1 MSKYKMVLIGS
12 TILLL
17 LLSPR
22 FVVKAEEINS
32 NTIVDMA
39 NQGKS
44 DFLMVDG
51 FPNICTKNIITAP
64 NSNEPLESEKSKP
77 PESRESANQ
86 SSESEKSKPPKSG
99 ENANQSSESEPN
111 VNQSP
116 ESEKSDVTESGSNTN
131 QSSESEKTKSPES
144 GESANQSSESEK
156 SKPSASEPNA
166 NQSSESEKTKS
177 PESETNANQPSA
189 SEPNVNQSTESE
201 KSDVT
206 GSGSNTNQPIDFDK
220 ENDNLNVSNEVTEM
234 PSDNIEENIIQS
246 VDTNQ
251 FVESDNNKN
260 VEENNEIS
268 DENGFNLMPSAAEN
282 KSSKQ
287 KRYDVLKVIPTK
299 NINYDW
305 QLSALN
311 TVILTFIILTGIYGI
326 FILLPMVQTL
336 VWINRK
342 QTLLLNKMGS

>member
-1 MSKYKMVLIGS
+1 MGKYKRVLIGS

-17 LLSPR
+17 ILSPR

-32 NTIVDMA
+32 NTIVDMD

-51 FPNICTKNIITAP
+51 SPNIYTKNIMTAP

-77 PESRESANQ
+77 PES
-86 SSESEKSKPPKSG
+86 
-99 ENANQSSESEPN
+99 
-111 VNQSP
+111 
-116 ESEKSDVTESGSNTN
+116 
-131 QSSESEKTKSPES
+131 

-156 SKPSASEPNA
+156 SKSSASEPNA
-166 NQSSESEKTKS
+166 NQSSESGKTKS

-189 SEPNVNQSTESE
+189 SEPNVNQPTESE
-201 KSDVT
+201 KSDMT
-206 GSGSNTNQPIDFDK
+206 ESSSNTNRSVDFDK

-246 VDTNQ
+246 IDTNQ

-268 DENGFNLMPSAAEN
+268 DENGFNLISSAAEN

-336 VWINRK
+336 IWINRK
-342 QTLLLNKMGS
+342 QTMLLSKMGNYKNYE

>member
-1 MSKYKMVLIGS
+1 MSKYKMVSIGS

-32 NTIVDMA
+32 NTIVDMD

-51 FPNICTKNIITAP
+51 SPNIYTKNIMTVP

-77 PESRESANQ
+77 PESGESVNQ
-86 SSESEKSKPPKSG
+86 SSESEKSNS
-99 ENANQSSESEPN
+99 
-111 VNQSP
+111 
-116 ESEKSDVTESGSNTN
+116 
-131 QSSESEKTKSPES
+131 
-144 GESANQSSESEK
+144 
-156 SKPSASEPNA
+156 SASEPNA
-166 NQSSESEKTKS
+166 NQSSESEKSKP

-201 KSDVT
+201 KSDMT
-206 GSGSNTNQPIDFDK
+206 ESGSNTNQSVDFDK
-220 ENDNLNVSNEVTEM
+220 DNDNLNVSNEEIEM
-234 PSDNIEENIIQS
+234 PSDNTEGNIIQS
-246 VDTNQ
+246 IDTNQ

-268 DENGFNLMPSAAEN
+268 DENGFNLISSAAEN

-311 TVILTFIILTGIYGI
+311 TVILTSIILTGIYGI
-326 FILLPMVQTL
+326 SILLPMVQTL
-336 VWINRK
+336 IWINRK
-342 QTLLLNKMGS
+342 QTMLLSKMGNYKNYE

>member
-1 MSKYKMVLIGS
+1 MGKYKRVLMGS

-17 LLSPR
+17 ILSPR

-32 NTIVDMA
+32 NTIVDMD

-51 FPNICTKNIITAP
+51 SPNIYTKNIMTVP

-77 PESRESANQ
+77 PES
-86 SSESEKSKPPKSG
+86 
-99 ENANQSSESEPN
+99 
-111 VNQSP
+111 
-116 ESEKSDVTESGSNTN
+116 
-131 QSSESEKTKSPES
+131 

-156 SKPSASEPNA
+156 SNSSASEPNA
-166 NQSSESEKTKS
+166 NQSSESEKSKS

-206 GSGSNTNQPIDFDK
+206 ESGSNTNQSVDFDK
-220 ENDNLNVSNEVTEM
+220 DNDNLNVSNEEIEM
-234 PSDNIEENIIQS
+234 PSDNTEGNIIQS
-246 VDTNQ
+246 IDTNQ

-268 DENGFNLMPSAAEN
+268 DENGFNLISSAAEN

-299 NINYDW
+299 NINDDW

-311 TVILTFIILTGIYGI
+311 TVILTSIILTGIYGI
-326 FILLPMVQTL
+326 SILLPMVQTL
-336 VWINRK
+336 IWINRK
-342 QTLLLNKMGS
+342 QMMLLSKMGNYKNYE

>member
-1 MSKYKMVLIGS
+1 MGKYKRVLMGS

-17 LLSPR
+17 ILSPR

-32 NTIVDMA
+32 NTIVDMD

-51 FPNICTKNIITAP
+51 SPNIYTKNIMTAP

-77 PESRESANQ
+77 PES
-86 SSESEKSKPPKSG
+86 
-99 ENANQSSESEPN
+99 
-111 VNQSP
+111 
-116 ESEKSDVTESGSNTN
+116 
-131 QSSESEKTKSPES
+131 
-144 GESANQSSESEK
+144 GESVNQSSESEK

-177 PESETNANQPSA
+177 SESGANANQPSE

-206 GSGSNTNQPIDFDK
+206 ESGSNTNQSVDFDK
-220 ENDNLNVSNEVTEM
+220 DNDNLNVSNEEIEM

-246 VDTNQ
+246 IDTNQ
-251 FVESDNNKN
+251 FLESDNNKN

-268 DENGFNLMPSAAEN
+268 DENGFNLISSAAEN

-336 VWINRK
+336 IWINRK
-342 QTLLLNKMGS
+342 QTMLLSKMGNYKNYE

>member
-1 MSKYKMVLIGS
+1 MSKYKRVLMGS

-17 LLSPR
+17 ILSPR

-32 NTIVDMA
+32 NTIVDMD

-51 FPNICTKNIITAP
+51 SPNIYTKNIMTAP

-77 PESRESANQ
+77 PES
-86 SSESEKSKPPKSG
+86 
-99 ENANQSSESEPN
+99 
-111 VNQSP
+111 
-116 ESEKSDVTESGSNTN
+116 
-131 QSSESEKTKSPES
+131 

-156 SKPSASEPNA
+156 SKSSASEPNA

-177 PESETNANQPSA
+177 PESETNANQPSE

-206 GSGSNTNQPIDFDK
+206 ESGSNTNQSVDFDK

-246 VDTNQ
+246 IDTNQ

-268 DENGFNLMPSAAEN
+268 DENGFNLISSAAEN

-311 TVILTFIILTGIYGI
+311 TVILTSIILTGIYGI
-326 FILLPMVQTL
+326 SILLPMVQTL
-336 VWINRK
+336 IWINRK
-342 QTLLLNKMGS
+342 QTMLLSKMGNYKNYE

>member
-1 MSKYKMVLIGS
+1 MSKYKRVLMGS

-17 LLSPR
+17 ILSPR

-32 NTIVDMA
+32 NTIVDMD

-51 FPNICTKNIITAP
+51 SPNIYTKNIMTVP

-77 PESRESANQ
+77 PES
-86 SSESEKSKPPKSG
+86 
-99 ENANQSSESEPN
+99 
-111 VNQSP
+111 
-116 ESEKSDVTESGSNTN
+116 
-131 QSSESEKTKSPES
+131 

-156 SKPSASEPNA
+156 SKSSASEPNA

-206 GSGSNTNQPIDFDK
+206 ESGSNTNQSVDFDK
-220 ENDNLNVSNEVTEM
+220 DNDNLNVSNEEIEM

-246 VDTNQ
+246 IDTNQ
-251 FVESDNNKN
+251 SVESDNNKN
-260 VEENNEIS
+260 VEKNNEIS
-268 DENGFNLMPSAAEN
+268 DENGFNLISSAAEN

-311 TVILTFIILTGIYGI
+311 TVILTSIILTGIYGI
-326 FILLPMVQTL
+326 SILLPMVQTL
-336 VWINRK
+336 IWINRK
-342 QTLLLNKMGS
+342 QMMLLSEMGNYKNYE

>member
-1 MSKYKMVLIGS
+1 MSKNKMVLIGS

-17 LLSPR
+17 ILSPR

-32 NTIVDMA
+32 NTIVDMD
-39 NQGKS
+39 NQGKP

-51 FPNICTKNIITAP
+51 FPNICTKNIMTAP

-77 PESRESANQ
+77 PESGANANR
-86 SSESEKSKPPKSG
+86 SSESEKSKS
-99 ENANQSSESEPN
+99 
-111 VNQSP
+111 
-116 ESEKSDVTESGSNTN
+116 
-131 QSSESEKTKSPES
+131 
-144 GESANQSSESEK
+144 
-156 SKPSASEPNA
+156 SASEPNA

-189 SEPNVNQSTESE
+189 SEPNINQPTES
-201 KSDVT
+201 S
-206 GSGSNTNQPIDFDK
+206 SNTNQSIDFDK

-246 VDTNQ
+246 IDTNQ

-268 DENGFNLMPSAAEN
+268 DENGFNLISSAAEN

-336 VWINRK
+336 IWINRK
-342 QTLLLNKMGS
+342 QTMLLSKMGNYKNYE

>member
-1 MSKYKMVLIGS
+1 MGS

-17 LLSPR
+17 ILSPR

-32 NTIVDMA
+32 NTIVDMD

-51 FPNICTKNIITAP
+51 SPNIYTKNIMTAP

-77 PESRESANQ
+77 PES
-86 SSESEKSKPPKSG
+86 
-99 ENANQSSESEPN
+99 
-111 VNQSP
+111 
-116 ESEKSDVTESGSNTN
+116 
-131 QSSESEKTKSPES
+131 
-144 GESANQSSESEK
+144 GESV
-156 SKPSASEPNA
+156 

-177 PESETNANQPSA
+177 PESETNANQSSA
-189 SEPNVNQSTESE
+189 SEPNINQPTES
-201 KSDVT
+201 S
-206 GSGSNTNQPIDFDK
+206 SNTNQSIDFDK

-246 VDTNQ
+246 IDTNQ

-260 VEENNEIS
+260 VEENNEVS
-268 DENGFNLMPSAAEN
+268 DENGFNLISSAAEN

-311 TVILTFIILTGIYGI
+311 TVILASIILTGIYGI
-326 FILLPMVQTL
+326 SIILPMVQTL
-336 VWINRK
+336 IWINRK
-342 QTLLLNKMGS
+342 QTMLLSKMGNYKNYE

>member
-1 MSKYKMVLIGS
+1 MSKNKMVLIGS

-17 LLSPR
+17 ILSPR

-32 NTIVDMA
+32 NTIVDMN
-39 NQGKS
+39 NQGKP

-51 FPNICTKNIITAP
+51 FPNICIKNIMTAP

-77 PESRESANQ
+77 PESGANANQ
-86 SSESEKSKPPKSG
+86 SSESEKSKS
-99 ENANQSSESEPN
+99 
-111 VNQSP
+111 
-116 ESEKSDVTESGSNTN
+116 
-131 QSSESEKTKSPES
+131 
-144 GESANQSSESEK
+144 
-156 SKPSASEPNA
+156 SASEPNA

-189 SEPNVNQSTESE
+189 SEPNINQPTES
-201 KSDVT
+201 S
-206 GSGSNTNQPIDFDK
+206 SNTNQSIDFDK

-246 VDTNQ
+246 IDTNQ

-268 DENGFNLMPSAAEN
+268 DENGFNLISSAAEN

-311 TVILTFIILTGIYGI
+311 TVILASIILTGIYGI
-326 FILLPMVQTL
+326 SILLPMVQTL
-336 VWINRK
+336 IWINRK
-342 QTLLLNKMGS
+342 QTMLLNKIGSYKNYE

>member
-1 MSKYKMVLIGS
+1 MSKYKRVLMGS

-32 NTIVDMA
+32 NTVVDMA

-51 FPNICTKNIITAP
+51 FPSIYTKNIMTAP

-77 PESRESANQ
+77 PESGESANQ
-86 SSESEKSKPPKSG
+86 SSESEKTKSPESG
-99 ENANQSSESEPN
+99 ANANQPSESEPN

-116 ESEKSDVTESGSNTN
+116 ESEKSDVTESGSNT
-131 QSSESEKTKSPES
+131 
-144 GESANQSSESEK
+144 
-156 SKPSASEPNA
+156 

-206 GSGSNTNQPIDFDK
+206 GSGSNTNQSIDFDK

-246 VDTNQ
+246 IDTNQ

-287 KRYDVLKVIPTK
+287 KKYDVLKVIPTK

>member
-1 MSKYKMVLIGS
+1 MGKYKRVLMGS

-22 FVVKAEEINS
+22 FVVKAEESNS
-32 NTIVDMA
+32 NTVVDMA

-51 FPNICTKNIITAP
+51 SPNIYTKNIMTAP

-77 PESRESANQ
+77 PES
-86 SSESEKSKPPKSG
+86 
-99 ENANQSSESEPN
+99 
-111 VNQSP
+111 
-116 ESEKSDVTESGSNTN
+116 
-131 QSSESEKTKSPES
+131 

-156 SKPSASEPNA
+156 SNSSASEPNA

-177 PESETNANQPSA
+177 PESETNANQPSE
-189 SEPNVNQSTESE
+189 SEPNVNQSPESE

-206 GSGSNTNQPIDFDK
+206 ESGSNTNQSVDFDK
-220 ENDNLNVSNEVTEM
+220 DNDNLNVSNEEIEM
-234 PSDNIEENIIQS
+234 PSDNTEGNIIQS
-246 VDTNQ
+246 IDTNQ

-260 VEENNEIS
+260 VEGNNEIS
-268 DENGFNLMPSAAEN
+268 DENGFNLISSAAEN

-311 TVILTFIILTGIYGI
+311 TVILTSIILTGIYGI
-326 FILLPMVQTL
+326 SILLPMVQTL
-336 VWINRK
+336 IWINRK
-342 QTLLLNKMGS
+342 QTMLLSEMGNYKNYE